1 MSSKRNSYYAEHS
14 KTGSYFPGLISRHS
28 NMSMFVSSYSNFQ
41 FVAMNTSMLAHGMQQ
56 TYSFVSDLF
65 FNLSAMTSI
74 MTISSLEY
82 SVV

>member
-1 MSSKRNSYYAEHS
+1 
-14 KTGSYFPGLISRHS
+14 
-28 NMSMFVSSYSNFQ
+28 MSMFVSSYSNFQ